1 MEQWQIE
8 IKRLDKIRLTL
19 GLNYSKLQVLVNKD
33 RGYLKRIFELQT
45 VPSLSVYFELK
56 MALENEFE
64 VKFSKIEPI
73 PLRDISFME
82 NAKEKVLPP
91 KTPTRNTNYDACD
104 CKLENGLLKRGKIK
118 CALTKVEHQF

>member
-56 MALENEFE
+56 NALENEHE
-64 VKFSKIEPI
+64 VKFAAEG
-73 PLRDISFME
+73 E
-82 NAKEKVLPP
+82 NSQKKESIFENL
-91 KTPTRNTNYDACD
+91 DCD
-104 CKLENGLLKRGKIK
+104 CRLENNLLKRGKIK
-118 CALTKVEHQF
+118 CKKTKAEHNF